1 MSLFDELKRRNVFRV
16 AVAYT
21 VIAWLLAQVAD
32 IAFDN
37 FGAPDWVP
45 KSVLFILILGF
56 PLAVFFAWAFEMTPE
71 GVKREKDVDRSQ
83 SITQT
88 TGKKL
93 NHLIIIVLV
102 AAVGF
107 LLMDKFVPKDM
118 PEDTVAQEPA
128 VEVEVEKSVAVL
140 PFVAMSNGPDD
151 EYFADGLTEEILNSL
166 AHLPDLLVT
175 ARTSAFSFKGM
186 DIPIPEI
193 AAKLGVA
200 NVVEGSVRRS
210 GDRLRVTAQLIRAE
224 DGFHLWSETYD
235 RSANDSFGVQDE
247 IAEKVASALDVVLD
261 DEQLERMRS
270 SGLRNPEAFVAFQK
284 GRELYDQAHA
294 LSLEEMSGGLVL
306 ANEMFAETIALEPGT
321 SQAHFAY
328 ADYYV
333 HVLVDSYEPDITP
346 QREVDDALQSA
357 KAALKTAMQTAST
370 EAHRLDA
377 ALEFTLLAEEWQ
389 RTGELFSAA
398 LQSISCANPSW
409 WGSLGHFS
417 ESLDEPIAMWRKAID
432 CDPLNFYN
440 HANLAALQIENGDFD
455 AAIDTA
461 TQGLQ
466 VVQHRQIADRLVSAY
481 IAAGQ
486 FDEALAA
493 NQRHIDGSRARQQ
506 NELRIVAAQGNKTE
520 ARALFDALEA
530 EYGRDGVGPEFSAII
545 GDREAVNQRAAEID
559 ARPLGFLILIDVASG
574 SCICGVPFDLDVTPN
589 FARLVEEANLMWPP
603 RSPIN
608 WPLKDW

>member
-1 MSLFDELKRRNVFRV
+1 MSLFDELKRRNVFRI

-32 IAFDN
+32 LAFDN

-71 GVKREKDVDRSQ
+71 GVKREKDVDRSH

-93 NHLIIIVLV
+93 NHLIIAVLV
-102 AAVGF
+102 AAIGF
-107 LLMDKFVPKDM
+107 LLLDKFVLQTTT
-118 PEDTVAQEPA
+118 ETAVAKVDA
-128 VEVEVEKSVAVL
+128 VEVEKSVAVL
-140 PFVAMSNGPDD
+140 PFVAMSDGPDD

-210 GDRLRVTAQLIRAE
+210 GDRLRVTAQLIRAK

-235 RSANDSFGVQDE
+235 RAANNSFGVQDE
-247 IAEKVASALDVVLD
+247 IAEKVASALNVVLD
-261 DEQLERMRS
+261 DAQLERMRS

-284 GRELYDQAHA
+284 GRELYDKAHG
-294 LSLEEMSGGLVL
+294 LPLEEMSRGLL
-306 ANEMFAETIALEPGT
+306 HANEMFAETIALEPGA

-328 ADYYV
+328 ADYYI
-333 HVLVDSYEPDITP
+333 HFLIDSYDP
-346 QREVDDALQSA
+346 QVTSPSEMNDALQSA
-357 KAALKTAMQTAST
+357 KTGLQRAMETATTDS
-370 EAHRLDA
+370 HRLDA
-377 ALEFTLLAEEWQ
+377 ALEFTLIAEEWQ
-389 RTGELFSAA
+389 RMGELFSSA
-398 LQSISCANPSW
+398 LQSNACVNPSW
-409 WGSLGHFS
+409 WGSLGYFTA
-417 ESLDEPIAMWRKAID
+417 SLDDSIAMWRKAAE

-440 HANLAALQIENGDFD
+440 GSNLAALQIDNSDFE

-461 TQGLQ
+461 TRSLQ
-466 VVQHRQIADRLVSAY
+466 IVQHRQIADQLVRAY
-481 IAAGQ
+481 MAAGR

-493 NQRHIDGSRARQQ
+493 NQRHLDDPRARQQ
-506 NELRIVAAQGNKTE
+506 NQLRIAAAQGNEVE
-520 ARALFDALEA
+520 ARALLLEA
-530 EYGRDGVGPEFSAII
+530 ENAGYGVGPELLAMI
-545 GDREAVNQRAAEID
+545 GDREGANRRAAEID
-559 ARPLGFLILIDVASG
+559 ALPLGFMVLLDSAGG
-574 SCICGVPFDLDVTPN
+574 SCLCGMPFDLDATPN
-589 FARLVEEANLMWPP
+589 FARLVEEANLAWPP
-603 RSPIN
+603 RKPIT

>member
-1 MSLFDELKRRNVFRV
+1 MSLFDELKRRNVFRI

-32 IAFDN
+32 LAFDN

-71 GVKREKDVDRSQ
+71 GVKREKDVDRSH

-93 NHLIIIVLV
+93 NHLIIAVLV
-102 AAVGF
+102 AAIGF
-107 LLMDKFVPKDM
+107 LLLDKFVLQTTT
-118 PEDTVAQEPA
+118 ETAVAKVDA
-128 VEVEVEKSVAVL
+128 VEVEKSVAVL
-140 PFVAMSNGPDD
+140 PFVAMSDGPDD

-210 GDRLRVTAQLIRAE
+210 GDRLRVTAQLIRAK

-235 RSANDSFGVQDE
+235 RAANDSFGVQDE
-247 IAEKVASALDVVLD
+247 IAEKVASALNVVLD
-261 DEQLERMRS
+261 DAQLKRMRS
-270 SGLRNPEAFVAFQK
+270 SGLRNPEAFVALQK
-284 GRELYDQAHA
+284 GRELYDKAHG
-294 LSLEEMSGGLVL
+294 LPLDEMSSGLLL
-306 ANEMFAETIALEPGT
+306 ANEMFAQTLALEPGA
-321 SQAHFAY
+321 SQVHFAY
-328 ADYYV
+328 ADYYI
-333 HVLVDSYEPDITP
+333 HFLIDSYDP
-346 QREVDDALQSA
+346 EVTSQSEMNDALQSA
-357 KAALKTAMQTAST
+357 KTGLQRAMETATTDAQ
-370 EAHRLDA
+370 RLDA
-377 ALEFTLLAEEWQ
+377 ALEFTLIAGEWQ
-389 RTGELFSAA
+389 RMGELFSSA
-398 LQSISCANPSW
+398 LQSNACVNPSW
-409 WGSLGHFS
+409 WGSLVYFTA
-417 ESLDEPIAMWRKAID
+417 SLDEPIAMWQKAIG

-440 HANLAALQIENGDFD
+440 RSNLAALQIDNGDFE

-461 TQGLQ
+461 TRSLQ
-466 VVQHRQIADRLVSAY
+466 IVQHRQIADQLVRAY
-481 IAAGQ
+481 MAAGR

-493 NQRHIDGSRARQQ
+493 NQRHLDDPRARHQ
-506 NELRIVAAQGNKTE
+506 NLLRIAAAQGKEVE
-520 ARALFDALEA
+520 ARALLLEA
-530 EYGRDGVGPEFSAII
+530 ENAGYGVGPELLAMI
-545 GDREAVNQRAAEID
+545 GDREGANRRAAEID
-559 ARPLGFLILIDVASG
+559 ALPLGFMVLLDSAGG
-574 SCICGVPFDLDVTPN
+574 SCLCGQPFDLDATPN
-589 FARLVEEANLMWPP
+589 FARLVEEANLAWPP
-603 RSPIN
+603 REPIT

>member
-21 VIAWLLAQVAD
+21 VITWLLAQVAD
-32 IAFDN
+32 LAFDN
-37 FGAPDWVP
+37 FGAPEWVP
-45 KSVLFILILGF
+45 KSVLFVFVLGF

-83 SITQT
+83 SITPT
-88 TGKKL
+88 TGKRL
-93 NHLIIIVLV
+93 NHLIIAVLV

-107 LLMDKFVPKDM
+107 LLLDKFVL
-118 PEDTVAQEPA
+118 EGTAEITVADVPA
-128 VEVEVEKSVAVL
+128 LEIEKSVAVL

-200 NVVEGSVRRS
+200 NIVEGSVRRS

-235 RSANDSFGVQDE
+235 RSTNDSFGVQDE

-284 GRELYDQAHA
+284 GRELYDKAHGYE
-294 LSLEEMSGGLVL
+294 LDDMSKGLLL
-306 ANEMFAETIALEPGT
+306 ANEQFAKTIALEPGA
-321 SQAHFAY
+321 SQAHFIY
-328 ADYYV
+328 ADYYI
-333 HVLVDSYEPDITP
+333 HFLVDSYDP
-346 QREVDDALQSA
+346 EVTLQSKMNDALESA
-357 KAALKTAMQTAST
+357 KTGLQRAMETATT
-370 EAHRLDA
+370 EGHRLDA
-377 ALEFTLLAEEWQ
+377 ALEFTLIAEDW
-389 RTGELFSAA
+389 RRMGELFSSV
-398 LQSISCANPSW
+398 LQSDGCVNPSW
-409 WGSLGHFS
+409 WGTLGYFT
-417 ESLDEPIAMWRKAID
+417 ESLDESIAVWRRAME
-432 CDPLNFYN
+432 CDPLSFYN
-440 HANLAALQIENGDFD
+440 YTYVAALHTQYGDFQ

-461 TQGLQ
+461 THGLKI
-466 VVQHRQIADRLVSAY
+466 VHHRQIVDQLVRAY

-493 NQRHIDGSRARQQ
+493 NQRYLDDPRARRHNQ
-506 NELRIVAAQGNKTE
+506 LRIAAAQGNEIE
-520 ARALFDALEA
+520 ARALFEALEA
-530 EYGRDGVGPEFSAII
+530 EVGSYGVGPELFAMI
-545 GDREAVNQRAAEID
+545 GDREGANRRAAEID
-559 ARPLGFLILIDVASG
+559 ARPLGFLLLLDSASG
-574 SCICGVPFDLDVTPN
+574 SCQCGAPFDLDVTPN
-589 FARLVEEANLMWPP
+589 FARMVEEASLMWPP

>member
-1 MSLFDELKRRNVFRV
+1 MSLFDELKRRNVFRI

-32 IAFDN
+32 LAFDN

-71 GVKREKDVDRSQ
+71 GVKREKDVDRSH

-93 NHLIIIVLV
+93 NHLIIAVLV
-102 AAVGF
+102 AAIGF
-107 LLMDKFVPKDM
+107 LLLDKFVLQTTT
-118 PEDTVAQEPA
+118 ETAVAKVDA
-128 VEVEVEKSVAVL
+128 VEVEKSVAVL
-140 PFVAMSNGPDD
+140 PFVAMSDGPDD

-210 GDRLRVTAQLIRAE
+210 GDRLRVTAQLIRAK

-235 RSANDSFGVQDE
+235 RAANNSFGVQDE
-247 IAEKVASALDVVLD
+247 IAEKVASALNVVLD
-261 DEQLERMRS
+261 DAQLERMRS

-284 GRELYDQAHA
+284 GRELYDKAHG
-294 LSLEEMSGGLVL
+294 LPLEEMSRGLL
-306 ANEMFAETIALEPGT
+306 HANEMFAETIALEPGA

-328 ADYYV
+328 ADYYI
-333 HVLVDSYEPDITP
+333 HFLIDSYDP
-346 QREVDDALQSA
+346 EVTSQSEMNDALQSA
-357 KAALKTAMQTAST
+357 KTGLQRAMETATTDS
-370 EAHRLDA
+370 HRLDA
-377 ALEFTLLAEEWQ
+377 ALEFTLIAEEWQ
-389 RTGELFSAA
+389 RMGELFSSA
-398 LQSISCANPSW
+398 LQSNACVNPSW
-409 WGSLGHFS
+409 WGSLGYFTA
-417 ESLDEPIAMWRKAID
+417 SLDDSIAMWRKAAE

-440 HANLAALQIENGDFD
+440 GSNLAALQIDNSDFE

-461 TQGLQ
+461 TRSLQ
-466 VVQHRQIADRLVSAY
+466 IVQHRQIADQLVRAY
-481 IAAGQ
+481 MAAGR

-493 NQRHIDGSRARQQ
+493 NQRHLDDPRARQQ
-506 NELRIVAAQGNKTE
+506 NQLRIAAAQGNEVE
-520 ARALFDALEA
+520 ARALLLEA
-530 EYGRDGVGPEFSAII
+530 ENAGYGVGPELLAMI
-545 GDREAVNQRAAEID
+545 GDREGANRRAAEID
-559 ARPLGFLILIDVASG
+559 ALPLGFMVLLDSAGG
-574 SCICGVPFDLDVTPN
+574 SCLCGQPFDLDATPN
-589 FARLVEEANLMWPP
+589 FARLVEEANLAWPP
-603 RSPIN
+603 REPIT